1 MYLSGLNVGSKE
13 EDEGE
18 DDDEDDE
25 DDGEGMISREG

>member
-1 MYLSGLNVGSKE
+1 MWPWWVMIPLEDCSH

-25 DDGEGMISREG
+25 DDEDD